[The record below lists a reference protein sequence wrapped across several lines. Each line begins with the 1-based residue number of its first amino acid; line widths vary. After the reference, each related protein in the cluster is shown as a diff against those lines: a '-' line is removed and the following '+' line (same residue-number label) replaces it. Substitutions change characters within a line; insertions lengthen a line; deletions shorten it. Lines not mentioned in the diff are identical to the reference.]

1 MEFDTKRFL
10 QLAGIPDNSSPAA
23 AAKTAAPASR
33 APQALV
39 ESALRTPARSS
50 DEDKLRSLI
59 RREARKMISERVQR
73 AANHDI
79 ASIQTKKSLTEAI
92 TLGFMGLGFGG
103 KSPVLGGPMT
113 SASRFASLD
122 EVLEEEESPVD
133 EAEVGDEEG
142 DLYSEESDTY

>member
-10 QLAGIPDNSSPAA
+10 QLAGISDNSTPARA
-23 AAKTAAPASR
+23 TKTTAPTAQPR
-33 APQALV
+33 QALV
-39 ESALRTPARSS
+39 ESTSRPATRSS

-59 RREARKMISERVQR
+59 RREARKMISERLQR
-73 AANHDI
+73 AANPDI
-79 ASIQTKKSLTEAI
+79 ESIQTKKSLTEAI
-92 TLGFMGLGFGG
+92 TLGFMGLGFGD

-122 EVLEEEESPVD
+122 EVLEEESHVD
-133 EAEVGDEEG
+133 EAAAGDEEG